1 MHQGLFD
8 KDSIGAALEE
18 DTMATNT
25 NIKGTMS
32 KDP

>member
-1 MHQGLFD
+1 MYGGLFD
-8 KDSIGAALEE
+8 KDSIAAALEE

-25 NIKGTMS
+25 NIKGTIS